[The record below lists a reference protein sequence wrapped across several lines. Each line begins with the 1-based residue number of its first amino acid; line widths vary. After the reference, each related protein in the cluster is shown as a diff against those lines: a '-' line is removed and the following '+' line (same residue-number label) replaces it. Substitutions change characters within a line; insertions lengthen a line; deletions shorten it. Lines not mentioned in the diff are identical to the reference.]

1 MGLPGNAAV
10 VLVLAAAFAP
20 PSRAS
25 EVDVRAQLQ
34 VVAGRSV
41 FFGHQSV
48 GMNLIDGL
56 RRLAADQGVPL
67 RVVEEKGALDVPA
80 GTFAHAYIAEN
91 GDPMRK
97 LRSFAQALDG
107 AKTEPALA
115 MMKFCFVDF
124 RPDTDARALFAAYQE
139 TLGALKARHPG
150 IAFVHVT
157 TPLTTVQGG
166 LKGGLKR
173 LLGKAPYGLLENAR
187 RDEYNALLRA
197 AYRGREP
204 FFDLAEAESTR
215 ADGSRETADWH
226 GAAVPALAPAYT
238 RDGAHLAGD
247 GQMRAA
253 RAFLAVLASVP
264 LRAGVAPSQASRQP

>member
-1 MGLPGNAAV
+1 MGLPGV
-10 VLVLAAAFAP
+10 VLVLAAAFAQ

-34 VVAGRSV
+34 SLAGRGV

-48 GMNLIDGL
+48 GMNLIEGL
-56 RRLAADQGVPL
+56 RELSVEQGVAL
-67 RVVEEKGALDVPA
+67 RVTEAKTPLDVPS
-80 GTFAHAYIAEN
+80 GTFAHSYVPEN

-97 LRSFAQALDG
+97 LRGFAQALDG
-107 AKTEPALA
+107 AKTEPGVA

-124 RPDTDARALFAAYQE
+124 RADTDARALFAAYQE
-139 TLGALKARHPG
+139 TLTGLKERHPG

-166 LKGGLKR
+166 VKGALKR

-204 FFDLAEAESTR
+204 FFDLAETESTR
-215 ADGSRETADWH
+215 ADGTRETADWQ
-226 GAAVPALAPAYT
+226 GRAVPALVPAYP
-238 RDGAHLAGD
+238 RDGAHLAGE
-247 GQMRAA
+247 GQRRAA
-253 RAFLAVLASVP
+253 RAFLEVLASAP
-264 LRAGVAPSQASRQP
+264 AAVAPPQASRQP